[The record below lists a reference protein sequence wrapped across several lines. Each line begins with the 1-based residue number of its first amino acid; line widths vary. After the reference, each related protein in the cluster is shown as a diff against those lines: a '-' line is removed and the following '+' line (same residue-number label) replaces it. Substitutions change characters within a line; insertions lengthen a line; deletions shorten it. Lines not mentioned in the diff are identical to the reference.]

1 MPDSD
6 LAVHALRAVEHDLS
20 NHSEAAVSA
29 WMADWESAWTSPD
42 RDRIAGLLRVD
53 SHWRDLVAF
62 SGTMRTRSGR
72 DAVVGL
78 MVDEFEAQRPHSL
91 RPHSQKPSVRVA
103 ELEGVRFVETTFEFD
118 TDRAACEG
126 VVRLATCP
134 ETGSLKIWTFMTAAI
149 AWRGKEEIHRRAE
162 NPAIHMQRDR
172 GPNWLDR
179 REASAKYEDRDP
191 QVIVVGAGHA
201 GLGIAARLT
210 QLGLDTLVV
219 ERHARVGD
227 NWRKRYRA
235 LVLHNRTRINH
246 LPYMPFPETWPTYIP
261 KDKLADWLSYY
272 AEAMEL
278 NVWAGTEFTGA
289 ERDEA
294 AGIWH
299 VTLERSDGST
309 RTLRPAHLVLAPG
322 VSAIPNRVEID
333 GIENFEGTVVHAQD
347 FTGSKDWQGKR
358 AVVIGSGTSAHDVAQ
373 ELATNGVPVTMLQR
387 SPTLVQSVEPTGQL
401 PYTLYE
407 TERSVDTC
415 DLITAGSP
423 MIMVRAT
430 NKKCLTEGLEIDR
443 ELLDRLRKAGFRLQ
457 EGSEHGRN
465 WQILYLTRGGGYYF
479 NVGCSDLIAD
489 GSIPVH
495 QMDDLDLFEGGG
507 LRLKDGTLIP
517 ADVIVTATGY
527 QGIPEF
533 VRRLLGDEIADRVG
547 QIWGIDDDMQELANV
562 WHRTPQQGLWFMAGS
577 FAQCRINSRYLALQ
591 IQADVLGLGH

>member
-6 LAVHALRAVEHDLS
+6 IGVRAPVPAEADLFAAP
-20 NHSEAAVSA
+20 EDAVSS
-29 WMADWESAWTSPD
+29 WTKDWEAAWTSND
-42 RDRIAGLLRVD
+42 RSLIVRCLRND

-62 SGTMRTRSGR
+62 SGTMRTQSGR
-72 DAVVGL
+72 DAIVDL
-78 MVDEFEAQRPHSL
+78 MADAFEAQHPHNL
-91 RPHSQKPSVRVA
+91 RPHSEKPSIRTA
-103 ELEGVRFVETTFEFD
+103 ELGGVRFVEATFEFD

-126 VVRLATCP
+126 VVRLAPCP
-134 ETGSLKIWTFMTAAI
+134 EAGSLKIWTLMTAAI
-149 AWRGKEEIHRRAE
+149 AWRGHEELYRRPE
-162 NPAIHMQRDR
+162 DPNIHMQRDR
-172 GPNWLDR
+172 GPNWRDR
-179 REASAKYEDRDP
+179 RETAARYEDRDP
-191 QVIVVGAGHA
+191 QVLVVGAGHA

-219 ERHARVGD
+219 DRHARIGD

-235 LVLHNRTRINH
+235 LVLHNRTKINH
-246 LPYMPFPETWPTYIP
+246 LPYMPFPATWPTYIP
-261 KDKLADWLSYY
+261 KDKLADWLAYY

-278 NVWAGTEFTGA
+278 NVWTGTEFTGA

-294 AGIWH
+294 AGDWR
-299 VTLERSDGST
+299 VTLKRSDGST
-309 RTLRPAHLVLAPG
+309 RTVRPVHLVLAPG

-333 GIENFEGTVVHAQD
+333 GIQAFDGTVVHTQD
-347 FTGSKDWQGKR
+347 FTGSKDWQGKQ
-358 AVVIGSGTSAHDVAQ
+358 AVVVGSGTSAHDVAQ

-423 MIMVRAT
+423 MVMVRAV
-430 NKKCLTEGLEIDR
+430 NKRCLTEGLEIDR
-443 ELLDRLRKAGFRLQ
+443 ELLNRLRKTGFRLQ
-457 EGSEHGRN
+457 EGTEHGRN

-489 GSIPVH
+489 GTIPVR
-495 QMDDLDLFEGGG
+495 QLDDLDGFEPDG
-507 LRLKDGTLIP
+507 LRMKDGTHIP

-527 QGIPEF
+527 HGIPEF
-533 VRRLLGDEIADRVG
+533 VRRLMGDEIADRVG
-547 QIWGIDDDMQELANV
+547 PVWGIDDDRQELANV
-562 WHRTPQQGLWFMAGS
+562 WHRTPQPGLWFMAGS

-591 IQADVLGLGH
+591 IQADLLGIG